1 MIRRSIFFWAFMI
14 SLTGVSMFLIKHE
27 VQILN
32 AKLNQ
37 LHHDI
42 LTQQENILI
51 LTAEWS
57 YLNQPSRIEGLARRH
72 SDYRPTETKQII
84 NIEDLSYPKKTN
96 LVRGRV
102 DGN

>member
-1 MIRRSIFFWAFMI
+1 
-14 SLTGVSMFLIKHE
+14 MFLIKHE
-27 VQILN
+27 VQILD
-32 AKLNQ
+32 AKLVR

-42 LTQQENILI
+42 LTHQDNISI
-51 LTAEWS
+51 LKAEWS
-57 YLNQPSRIEGLARRH
+57 YLNRPGRIEGLARRH

-84 NIEDLSYPKKTN
+84 NIEDLSYSKKTN

>member
-1 MIRRSIFFWAFMI
+1 MIRRSIFFWAFII

-27 VQILN
+27 VQILD
-32 AKLNQ
+32 AKLDQ

-42 LTQQENILI
+42 LTHQENILI

-57 YLNQPSRIEGLARRH
+57 YLNQPGRIEGLARRH
-72 SDYRPTETKQII
+72 SNYRPTETKQII

>member
-1 MIRRSIFFWAFMI
+1 MIGRSIFFWAFII
-14 SLTGVSMFLIKHE
+14 SLTGVTMFLIKHE
-27 VQILN
+27 VQILD
-32 AKLNQ
+32 AKLHQ

-42 LTQQENILI
+42 LTHQENILI

-72 SDYRPTETKQII
+72 SDYRPMETKQII

>member
-1 MIRRSIFFWAFMI
+1 
-14 SLTGVSMFLIKHE
+14 MFLIKHE
-27 VQILN
+27 VQILD

-42 LTQQENILI
+42 LTHQENVSI

-57 YLNQPSRIEGLARRH
+57 YLNQPGRIEGLARRH

-84 NIEDLSYPKKTN
+84 NMEDLLYLKQPK
-96 LVRGRV
+96 LVRGRI

>member
-1 MIRRSIFFWAFMI
+1 
-14 SLTGVSMFLIKHE
+14 MFLIKHE
-27 VQILN
+27 VQVLD
-32 AKLNQ
+32 AKLDK

-42 LTQQENILI
+42 MMHQENILI

-84 NIEDLSYPKKTN
+84 NIEDLRYPKQTN
-96 LVRGRV
+96 LGRGRV
-102 DGN
+102 NGN

>member
-1 MIRRSIFFWAFMI
+1 MIRRSIFFWAFII

-37 LHHDI
+37 LHHDV
-42 LTQQENILI
+42 LTHQENISI
-51 LTAEWS
+51 LKAEWS
-57 YLNQPSRIEGLARRH
+57 YLNQPGRIEGLARRH

-84 NIEDLSYPKKTN
+84 NIEDLPYPKQTN
-96 LVRGRV
+96 LVRGRIN
-102 DGN
+102 GN

>member
-1 MIRRSIFFWAFMI
+1 MIRRSIFFWAFII
-14 SLTGVSMFLIKHE
+14 SVTGVSMFLIKHE
-27 VQILN
+27 VQILD
-32 AKLNQ
+32 AKLDQ

-42 LTQQENILI
+42 LTHQENILI

-72 SDYRPTETKQII
+72 ADYRPTETKQII

>member
-1 MIRRSIFFWAFMI
+1 MIRRSIFFWAFII
-14 SLTGVSMFLIKHE
+14 SVTGVSMFLIKHE
-27 VQILN
+27 VQILD
-32 AKLNQ
+32 AKLDQ

-42 LTQQENILI
+42 LTHQENILI

-84 NIEDLSYPKKTN
+84 NIEDLSSPKKTN

>member
-1 MIRRSIFFWAFMI
+1 MIGRSIFFWAFII

-37 LHHDI
+37 LHHDV
-42 LTQQENILI
+42 LTHQENISI
-51 LTAEWS
+51 LKAEWS
-57 YLNQPSRIEGLARRH
+57 YLNQPGRIEGLARRH

-84 NIEDLSYPKKTN
+84 NIKDLPNPKQTN
-96 LVRGRV
+96 LVRRRV
-102 DGN
+102 NGN

>member
-1 MIRRSIFFWAFMI
+1 MIRRSIFFWAFII

-27 VQILN
+27 VQILD

-42 LTQQENILI
+42 LTYQENISI
-51 LTAEWS
+51 LKAEWS
-57 YLNQPSRIEGLARRH
+57 YLNQPGRIEGLARRH
-72 SDYRPTETKQII
+72 SDYRLTETKQII